1 MTPASPLK
9 AVSLF
14 VIFAGSLT
22 FSPSMADSRDTSDHY
37 LSCSS
42 DGSDTRIF
50 CPIPVSANKI
60 WLSEQYSQAPCVY
73 GESWGLQDV
82 YIWTS
87 FGCAAEFGA
96 EYDADL
102 DAPVTTPLESPLEG
116 RFLREA

>member
-1 MTPASPLK
+1 MNTAYPLK
-9 AVSLF
+9 PITLALLFSSVLAVSPTH
-14 VIFAGSLT
+14 AE
-22 FSPSMADSRDTSDHY
+22 TSAVSEHY
-37 LSCSS
+37 VSCTS

-73 GESWGLQDV
+73 GQSWGLQDI

-87 FGCAAEFGA
+87 YGCAAEFGA

-102 DAPVTTPLESPLEG
+102 DEPVTSPLEEPYDG

>member
-1 MTPASPLK
+1 MKTARPLK
-9 AVSLF
+9 
-14 VIFAGSLT
+14 IAGLVLLCGSSLT
-22 FSPSMADSRDTSDHY
+22 VGSASAETPTVSEHY
-37 LSCSS
+37 VSCTS

-73 GESWGLQDV
+73 GQSWGLQDV

-87 FGCAAEFGA
+87 SGCAAEFGA

-102 DAPVTTPLESPLEG
+102 DEPVTSPLEEPYEG